1 MRSVADGL
9 YSESSITR
17 RVNRE
22 NILLLGGGRAL
33 LMQLAHPKVAAGVD
47 EHSDFRAHPVRRLRR
62 TVLMTM
68 AIVFGERETA
78 LAAARAVNQVHG
90 RVRGDDYRALDPDLL
105 LWVHATLVD
114 SALVTYETFV
124 QRLTASER
132 DDFYQESKLAGELL
146 GIPRARFPARLG
158 DFNQYME
165 RMVEDAE
172 VRVTLRAQ
180 ELARLVLRP
189 PLRLV
194 PGPVMV
200 PFEVVTTGLL
210 PPALR
215 QAYGLPWG
223 RRQQRAFKLAVAAV
237 PRIVALTPPV
247 LRVWPLPGRS
257 VTLEATFSCRPR
269 RVPSGLCGCRGRSR
283 SSRWESPAPAATRA
297 ALWRWPQ
304 PHLAPAHASRRHA
317 RRAARRESSP
327 PCARRRAIAF
337 APDPPV

>member
-1 MRSVADGL
+1 MADGL
-9 YSESSITR
+9 YSEGSITR

-33 LMQLAHPKVAAGVD
+33 LMQLAHPKVASGVD
-47 EHSDFRAHPVRRLRR
+47 EHSDFRTHPLRRLRR
-62 TVLMTM
+62 TVMMTM
-68 AIVFGERETA
+68 AIVFGERDTA

-90 RVRGDDYRALDPDLL
+90 RVRGQDYRALDPGLL

-114 SALVTYETFV
+114 SALVTYDTFV
-124 QRLTASER
+124 QPLTAIER

-146 GIPRARFPARLG
+146 GIPRERFPEGLA
-158 DFNQYME
+158 DFNQYVE
-165 RMVEDAE
+165 RMVQSGE
-172 VRVTLRAQ
+172 VHVTPLAQ

-210 PPALR
+210 SPALR
-215 QAYGLPWG
+215 VAYGLAWG

-247 LRVWPLPGRS
+247 LRVWPLPGKS
-257 VTLEATFSCRPR
+257 VTLEATS
-269 RVPSGLCGCRGRSR
+269 
-283 SSRWESPAPAATRA
+283 
-297 ALWRWPQ
+297 
-304 PHLAPAHASRRHA
+304 
-317 RRAARRESSP
+317 
-327 PCARRRAIAF
+327 
-337 APDPPV
+337 